1 MNTKMIRYIL
11 GTILK
16 LEAAF
21 LLLPALTGLV
31 YREIQ
36 GLSYFGAALL
46 CLACGFLLGG
56 RKPENMDFYAREGF
70 VIVSLSWIAMSVF
83 GALPF
88 VIAGDIP
95 DYTNALF
102 EMISGFTTT
111 GASVLANIDLV
122 SHAGRMWRSFS
133 HWIGGMGVIVFM
145 LAILPSSSANMRL
158 MRAESPGPSVGK
170 LVPKVRQTAGI
181 LYQIYILLTV
191 LQIILLLVS
200 GMPLFDSLCISFGTA
215 GTGGFSARA
224 SGFEEYTIRQ
234 QQIVT
239 VFMILFG
246 VNFNAYYLLF
256 VRKWKEMFQVEELR
270 WYLAIIAGSIL
281 IIGINI
287 RNLFPSISLAFHH
300 AAFQVGSIITT
311 TGFATADFDRW
322 PELSKTILVTLMFIG
337 ACAGSTGGGL
347 KVARI
352 IILVKSMR
360 LDIFRTIRPRG
371 VRTLKMD
378 GRSLEEETVRGVS
391 AYFVTYMLLF
401 VLSNLILSFNGLD
414 AVTNFTAVTATFNN
428 IGPGLSAVGPTANFG
443 HLSLPSKYVLMFDM
457 LAGRLELYPMLL
469 LVIPAVWRKR

>member
-1 MNTKMIRYIL
+1 MEDVSWHMGAYTR
-11 GTILK
+11 
-16 LEAAF
+16 F
-21 LLLPALTGLV
+21 LCKA
-31 YREIQ
+31 
-36 GLSYFGAALL
+36 
-46 CLACGFLLGG
+46 
-56 RKPENMDFYAREGF
+56 
-70 VIVSLSWIAMSVF
+70 
-83 GALPF
+83 
-88 VIAGDIP
+88 
-95 DYTNALF
+95 
-102 EMISGFTTT
+102 
-111 GASVLANIDLV
+111 VL
-122 SHAGRMWRSFS
+122 
-133 HWIGGMGVIVFM
+133 
-145 LAILPSSSANMRL
+145 
-158 MRAESPGPSVGK
+158 
-170 LVPKVRQTAGI
+170 
-181 LYQIYILLTV
+181 
-191 LQIILLLVS
+191 
-200 GMPLFDSLCISFGTA
+200 
-215 GTGGFSARA
+215 
-224 SGFEEYTIRQ
+224 
-234 QQIVT
+234 
-239 VFMILFG
+239 
-246 VNFNAYYLLF
+246 
-256 VRKWKEMFQVEELR
+256 
-270 WYLAIIAGSIL
+270 IIAGSIL

-428 IGPGLSAVGPTANFG
+428 IGPGLSLVGPMGNYDMMPWYA
-443 HLSLPSKYVLMFDM
+443 KYTLMFDM